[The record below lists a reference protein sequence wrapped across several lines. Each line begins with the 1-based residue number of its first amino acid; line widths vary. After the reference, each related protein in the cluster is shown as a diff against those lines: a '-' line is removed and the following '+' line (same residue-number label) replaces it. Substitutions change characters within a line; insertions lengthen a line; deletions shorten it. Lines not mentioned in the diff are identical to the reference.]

1 MDAEADIA
9 VMEREITTAM
19 RLLGVTSID
28 QIKPGMVECLQEVW
42 K

>member
-1 MDAEADIA
+1 
-9 VMEREITTAM
+9 MEREITTAM